1 MSDETASMIVDM
13 MEPTGAAVDM
23 GETGNVTTK
32 ALVLNGPQGADI
44 APRMRIEAPDEDGQ
58 RFTRAGAIAPPYDPA
73 FVALRVA
80 ESTALGPAI
89 RTLQNNVHSHG
100 HRYEPVFNLDAD
112 DAKREVKRAIALERL
127 RKHSGGWRQ
136 ALRSGKTALDFAPT
150 DQDVEFRMAR
160 VRAQMDL
167 ELMALDSLFSVATP
181 GSTFTEVRRRMGA
194 DRDSAGYGFFIMQR
208 DGSGDLA
215 LFDHVPFTQMYLRP
229 IICTARGAP
238 WYVRT
243 KVPVRSTKITIDHV
257 SIPRVYRSMVQIGM
271 RRDVF
276 YKQYGCPLVVSAD
289 DGRAM
294 RSTSGLRQNEHEA
307 IEAYHFSNYS
317 PLTVYGTPPWEAASP
332 VVSGV
337 RDAQVVNGVHFR
349 NNGIPR
355 MVILISGGSLKP
367 GADEKLKSIIEG
379 HAKGIEKYGSILILE
394 AESQRV
400 GMGMQRTVIE
410 LKPLK
415 EAIPDD
421 ALFQKYEANGRDTIL
436 SQYGLPRFVI
446 GLLEDVNKST
456 ATEGLAFVEKQVYQ
470 PMRSIFDAHM
480 DNILMNEGIC
490 WWRFVSN
497 SPVARDPKT
506 IAEITAIMANA
517 NALTPNDMRPILA
530 EIYNRPF
537 TTFDNELADLPIEL
551 SKLCFGGAGLAGGAV
566 INSAPLGSDV
576 TRKSAPPEI
585 TPQDLASFLVRAEN
599 AMRDRA
605 VKSMEADIAT
615 ANGRVLA
622 IAVPTSTIADLVEP
636 AINGSGA

>member
-1 MSDETASMIVDM
+1 MSDEPTDILPEVLSSSAEQA
-13 MEPTGAAVDM
+13 EPG
-23 GETGNVTTK
+23 GNVVAK
-32 ALVLNGPQGADI
+32 ALVLNGPQSADI

-58 RFTRAGAIAPPYDPA
+58 RLTRAGAIAPPYDPQ

-100 HRYEPVFNLDAD
+100 HRYEPTFNLDAD
-112 DAKREVKRAIALERL
+112 DAKQEVKRAIALERI

-160 VRAQMDL
+160 IRAQMDL
-167 ELMALDSLFSVATP
+167 ELMALESLFSVATP
-181 GSTFTEVRRRMGA
+181 GSTFTEVRRRMGS
-194 DRDSAGYGFFIMQR
+194 DLDSSGYGFFIMQR

-229 IICTARGAP
+229 IITTTRNTP

-243 KVPVRSTKITIDHV
+243 KTPVRSTKITIDHV
-257 SIPRVYRSMVQIGM
+257 SIPRVYRSFVQIGM
-271 RRDVF
+271 RKDVY
-276 YKQYGCPLVVSAD
+276 YKQYGCPLVVSAL
-289 DGRAM
+289 DGRAC
-294 RSTSGLRQNEHEA
+294 RSATNLRPNEHEA

-337 RDAQVVNGVHFR
+337 RDAQTVNANHFR

-355 MVILISGGSLKP
+355 MVVLISGGSLKP
-367 GADEKLKSIIEG
+367 GADEKLKNLIEG

-400 GMGMQRTVIE
+400 GMGKQRTVIE

-436 SQYGLPRFVI
+436 SQYGLPKFVI
-446 GLLEDVNKST
+446 GLLEDVNKAT

-470 PMRSIFDAHM
+470 PKRSMFDAHM
-480 DNILMNEGIC
+480 DNILMNEGIH

-506 IAEITAIMANA
+506 IAEITEIMARA

-537 TTFDNELADLPIEL
+537 AKFDNALADLPIEL
-551 SKLCFGGAGLAGGAV
+551 SKLGFGGSGIAGGAV
-566 INSAPLGSDV
+566 INSASLGSDV
-576 TRKSAPPEI
+576 ARKSAPPEI
-585 TPQDLASFLVRAEN
+585 TPKDLASFLVRAEK
-599 AMRDRA
+599 AMRERSID
-605 VKSMEADIAT
+605 SMEAAIKT
-615 ANGRVLA
+615 ENGHVLA
-622 IAVPTSTIADLVEP
+622 IAVPTETIAGLVEP
-636 AINGSGA
+636 AIEGTGA

>member
-1 MSDETASMIVDM
+1 MSEDAITV
-13 MEPTGAAVDM
+13 EPTDVGASDTQPV
-23 GETGNVTTK
+23 GNVVAK
-32 ALVLNGPQGADI
+32 ALVLNGPQGENI
-44 APRMRIEAPDEDGQ
+44 APRIRIEAPDEDGQ
-58 RFTRAGAIAPPYDPA
+58 RLTRAGAIAPPYDPQ

-80 ESTALGPAI
+80 ESTALSPAI

-112 DAKREVKRAIALERL
+112 DAKKEVKRAIALERL

-136 ALRSGKTALDFAPT
+136 ALRSGKTTLDFAPT

-160 VRAQMDL
+160 IRAQMDL
-167 ELMALDSLFSVATP
+167 ELMALESLFSVATP
-181 GSTFTEVRRRMGA
+181 GSTFTEVRRRMGS
-194 DRDSAGYGFFIMQR
+194 DLDSSGYGFFIMQR

-229 IICTARGAP
+229 IITTARGAP

-243 KVPVRSTKITIDHV
+243 KTPVRSTKITVDHV

-271 RRDVF
+271 RKDVY
-276 YKQYGCPLVVSAD
+276 YKQYGCPLVVSAY
-289 DGRAM
+289 DGRAC
-294 RSTSGLRQNEHEA
+294 RSATNLRLNEPQA
-307 IEAYHFSNYS
+307 VEAYHFSNYS

-337 RDAQVVNGVHFR
+337 RDAQTVNANHFR

-355 MVILISGGSLKP
+355 MVVLISGGSLKP
-367 GADEKLKSIIEG
+367 GADEKLKNLIEG

-436 SQYGLPRFVI
+436 SQYGLPKFI
-446 GLLEDVNKST
+446 LGLLEDVNKAT
-456 ATEGLAFVEKQVYQ
+456 ATEGLAFVEKQAYQ
-470 PMRSIFDAHM
+470 PRRFIFDAHM
-480 DNILMNEGIC
+480 DNILMNEGIS
-490 WWRFVSN
+490 WWHFVSN

-506 IAEITAIMANA
+506 IAEITEIMARS

-537 TTFDNELADLPIEL
+537 AKFDNELADLPIEL
-551 SKLCFGGAGLAGGAV
+551 SKLGFGGAGLAGGSV
-566 INSAPLGSDV
+566 INSASLGSDA

-585 TPQDLASFLVRAEN
+585 TPHDLASFLVRAEK
-599 AMRDRA
+599 AMRDRS
-605 VKSMEADIAT
+605 VESMEADIKT
-615 ANGRVLA
+615 ENGHVLA
-622 IAVPTSTIADLVEP
+622 IAVSTDTIADLVEP
-636 AINGSGA
+636 AIEGSGA